1 MRVKLA
7 GYIAPLAFTVAVS
20 FAASGQVLPE
30 RSGEREKAPS
40 CPLSIGVAA
49 SYSAPSDLVKQD
61 PSCLIDAASATL
73 DKASLVDTR
82 DRVEFLK
89 FHIPGAASLSSNALI
104 AMPKSNKQQM
114 VVYES
119 GKFRSD
125 AYVLCDRLRRAGMK
139 NFKVLDGG
147 IAAWAQSRGLPEKVA
162 LSQLSDQ
169 EVATAILDPGNA
181 TSTIATSFEPILKE
195 HGIKSRATGTRKILL
210 GEAATPVA
218 DLQHKLVRR
227 PAGST
232 VLFWVGSKQRLS
244 QLLSNQLAQD
254 QKRLSGPG
262 QSKGCG
268 AL

>member
-1 MRVKLA
+1 MKVKLV
-7 GYIAPLAFTVAVS
+7 GYFALLAFTVVS

-30 RSGEREKAPS
+30 RSKGRGKSPS
-40 CPLSIGVAA
+40 CPLSIGVTA
-49 SYSAPSDLVKQD
+49 SYSVPSASVKQD
-61 PSCLIDAASATL
+61 PSCLIDAASASL
-73 DKASLVDTR
+73 DKASLIDTR

-89 FHIPGAASLSSNALI
+89 FHIPGAASLSSSALI
-104 AMPKSNKQQM
+104 TMPKSNKQQV

-125 AYVLCDRLRRAGMK
+125 AYVLCDRLRRAGMT

-147 IAAWAQSRGLPEKVA
+147 IAAWAQLRGLPEKVA

-169 EVATAILDPGNA
+169 EVATAILDSGNA
-181 TSTIATSFEPILKE
+181 ASAIAATLEPVLKE
-195 HGIKSRATGTRKILL
+195 HGIRSRVAGTRKILL
-210 GEAATPVA
+210 GEATTPVT
-218 DLQHKLVRR
+218 DLQQKLVRR

-232 VLFWVGSKQRLS
+232 VLFWLGSKQRLS

-254 QKRLSGPG
+254 RKRLSGPG